1 MKTKMNLLFAALL
14 LMVVFSCKNNKKT
27 DENTSDLDSLKEV
40 EKVVETEEV
49 TSIVVPLEP
58 KSGSN
63 AKGEATF
70 TQKYDSVVM
79 VVSLTGLTPG
89 EHAIHLHETADCSS
103 DDAKS
108 TGGHW
113 NPTDQQHGKWGDE
126 KGYHRGDIGNMTADE
141 DGNATLTFATDE
153 WAIGGDDDSKNII
166 GRGII
171 VHTGAD
177 DFTSQPT
184 GDAGGRVACGE
195 IK

>member
-1 MKTKMNLLFAALL
+1 MRTKIHLLFAAFL
-14 LMVVFSCKNNKKT
+14 LMVVFSCKNDKKT
-27 DENTSDLDSLKEV
+27 DENASDLDTLEAV
-40 EKVVETEEV
+40 EKVVDTEEV
-49 TSIVVPLEP
+49 TSLVVPLEP

-70 TQKYDSVVM
+70 TAKHDSVVM

-89 EHAIHLHETADCSS
+89 EHAIHLHAKADCSS

-113 NPTDQQHGKWGDE
+113 NPTDQQHGKWGDD
-126 KGYHRGDIGNMTADE
+126 KGYHRGDIGNLTADE
-141 DGNATLTFATDE
+141 DGNATLTFATDQ

-171 VHTGAD
+171 VHSGAD

-184 GDAGGRVACGE
+184 GNAGGRVACGE